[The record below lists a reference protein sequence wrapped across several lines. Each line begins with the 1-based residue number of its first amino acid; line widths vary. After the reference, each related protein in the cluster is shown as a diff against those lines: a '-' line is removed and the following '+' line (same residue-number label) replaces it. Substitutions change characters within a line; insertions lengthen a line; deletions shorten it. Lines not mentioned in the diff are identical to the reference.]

1 MPSSDNPAILV
12 DGIKTIAIHN
22 DVARIQF
29 MQLGNDGRPEDAV
42 LLLVPLK
49 QLPHITEALKSIPSP
64 QATGSN
70 LPHRRS

>member
-1 MPSSDNPAILV
+1 MPNGNNPAFLV

-29 MQLGNDGRPEDAV
+29 MQLGNDGRPEDAM

-49 QLPHITEALKSIPSP
+49 QLPQITEALKNI
-64 QATGSN
+64 
-70 LPHRRS
+70 RK